1 MALTGKVPTGGEGS
15 IALRRHL
22 VGLALG
28 CVRREY
34 PNRIGH
40 LLRSDA
46 DVLPPR
52 RLTPAFFG
60 CFDWHSAVHAHW
72 LLARL
77 CRMEQDA
84 DYAPKA
90 RVALAQALTLQN
102 MTAELDYAAARP
114 AFERPYG
121 MAWLL
126 QLAAELHEWDD
137 PDARGWREAL
147 RPLEEHAAAVFED
160 WLPKLSRPVR
170 SGTHDQTAFSLG
182 LVHDW
187 ARITGAPGLRD
198 LVERR
203 GLAFYAGDRDAP
215 LAYEPSGH
223 DFLSPSL
230 AEADLMRRIL
240 PPDTCRDWLAGFL
253 GTFELDPVAVP
264 DPHDGHLV
272 HLAGLNL
279 SRAWMLEGI
288 ASVAPSDAIAAMAA
302 RHRDAG
308 LGALDGLTYAG
319 THWLGTFAAYL
330 ISRRGLGSTAS
341 HPA

>member
-1 MALTGKVPTGGEGS
+1 MALTGADQAVAQGS
-15 IALRRHL
+15 VALRGRL
-22 VGLALG
+22 VRMALA
-28 CVRREY
+28 CVHREY

-40 LLRSDA
+40 LLQSDA
-46 DVLPPR
+46 DALPPR

-60 CFDWHSAVHAHW
+60 CFDWHSAVHGHW

-77 CRMEQDA
+77 TRLDGDA
-84 DYAPKA
+84 AHGPKA
-90 RVALAQALTLQN
+90 RAALARALTRRN
-102 MTAELDYAAARP
+102 IAAELDYVAARP

-126 QLAAELHEWDD
+126 QFAAELHEWDD
-137 PDARGWREAL
+137 PDARNWRETL
-147 RPLEEHAAAVFED
+147 RPLEDHAAAMFED
-160 WLPKLSRPVR
+160 WLPRLPLPVR

-203 GLAFYAGDRDAP
+203 SLVCYGADRDAP

-230 AEADLMRRIL
+230 AEADLMRRVL
-240 PPDTCRDWLAGFL
+240 PPEPYREWLGGFL
-253 GTFELDPVAVP
+253 GSFELDPVAVP
-264 DPHDGHLV
+264 DQDDGHLV
-272 HLAGLNL
+272 HLAGLNF

-288 ASVAPSDAIAAMAA
+288 ASVVPSERIDVMAA
-302 RHRDAG
+302 RHREAG

-319 THWLGTFAAYL
+319 AHWLATFAAYL
-330 ISRRGLGSTAS
+330 VTRRGLETDAV
-341 HPA
+341 AQT

>member
-1 MALTGKVPTGGEGS
+1 MA
-15 IALRRHL
+15 RRTPPRASGVSASASL
-22 VGLALG
+22 PERLARLALA
-28 CVRREY
+28 CVHREY

-40 LLRSDA
+40 LLESDA
-46 DVLPPR
+46 DVAPPR

-77 CRMEQDA
+77 ARTEPGA
-84 DYAPKA
+84 DYAVEA
-90 RVALAQALTLQN
+90 RAALARAFTPAN
-102 MTAELDYAAARP
+102 MVAEHRYVTARP

-121 MAWLL
+121 LAWLL

-137 PDARGWREAL
+137 PDARLWRDTL
-147 RPLEEHAAAVFED
+147 RPLEHHATAVFED
-160 WLPKLSRPVR
+160 WLPKLSHPVR

-187 ARITGAPGLRD
+187 ARSTDASELRT
-198 LVERR
+198 LVEHRSV
-203 GLAFYAGDRDAP
+203 AFFGADCDAP

-230 AEADLMRRIL
+230 AEADLLRRVL
-240 PPDTCRDWLAGFL
+240 PQDAFGEWLAGFL
-253 GTFELDPVAVP
+253 GAFELEPVPVT
-264 DPHDGHLV
+264 DRHDGHVV

-288 ASVAPSDAIAAMAA
+288 ASAAPSGRIAAMAA
-302 RHRDAG
+302 SHRTAG
-308 LGALDGLTYAG
+308 LAALDDLTYAG
-319 THWLGTFAAYL
+319 AHWIATFAGYL
-330 ISRRGLGSTAS
+330 VTRRGL
-341 HPA
+341 PR

>member
-1 MALTGKVPTGGEGS
+1 MTASTVALHG
-15 IALRRHL
+15 RL
-22 VGLALG
+22 VRLALD
-28 CVRREY
+28 CVQREY

-40 LLRSDA
+40 LLESDA

-77 CRMEQDA
+77 CRMDRDA

-90 RVALAQALTLQN
+90 RAALARALTQQN
-102 MTAELDYAAARP
+102 VAAELRYVSARP

-137 PDARGWREAL
+137 RDARDWRETL
-147 RPLEEHAAAVFED
+147 RPLEDHAAAAFED
-160 WLPKLSRPVR
+160 WLPKLSYPVR

-187 ARITGAPGLRD
+187 ARITGVRGVRD

-203 GLAFYAGDRDAP
+203 SLAFYSADRDAP

-230 AEADLMRRIL
+230 AEADLMRRVL
-240 PPDTCRDWLAGFL
+240 PPGPYRDWLAGFL

-264 DPHDGHLV
+264 DRHDGHLV

-288 ASVAPSDAIAAMAA
+288 GSAVPSERLARMAA
-302 RHRDAG
+302 RHREAG
-308 LGALDGLTYAG
+308 IRALDGLTYAG
-319 THWLGTFAAYL
+319 THWLGTFVAYL
-330 ISRRGLGSTAS
+330 TTRRGLEAKAIGVT
-341 HPA
+341 

>member
-1 MALTGKVPTGGEGS
+1 M
-15 IALRRHL
+15 
-22 VGLALG
+22 
-28 CVRREY
+28 RREY

-40 LLRSDA
+40 LLESDA

-60 CFDWHSAVHAHW
+60 CFDWHSAVHSHW
-72 LLARL
+72 LLARA
-77 CRMEQDA
+77 CRIDHDA
-84 DYAPKA
+84 DYAPEA
-90 RVALAQALTLQN
+90 RAALARAFTQENIA
-102 MTAELDYAAARP
+102 AELDYVSARP

-137 PDARGWREAL
+137 PDARRWRETL
-147 RPLEEHAAAVFED
+147 RPLEEHATAVFEG
-160 WLPKLSRPVR
+160 WLPKLPHPVR

-187 ARITGAPGLRD
+187 ARITGASGVRD

-203 GLAFYAGDRDAP
+203 SLAFYAADRDAP

-230 AEADLMRRIL
+230 AEADLMRRVL
-240 PPDTCRDWLAGFL
+240 PPGHYRDWLAGFL
-253 GTFELDPVAVP
+253 GAFELDPVSVP
-264 DPHDGHLV
+264 DQDDGHLV

-288 ASVAPSDAIAAMAA
+288 ASAAPSEGLATMAA

-319 THWLGTFAAYL
+319 AHWLGTFAAYL
-330 ISRRGLGSTAS
+330 ITRRGLGDG
-341 HPA
+341 

>member
-1 MALTGKVPTGGEGS
+1 MAL
-15 IALRRHL
+15 A
-22 VGLALG
+22 
-28 CVRREY
+28 CVHREY

-40 LLRSDA
+40 LLESDA

-77 CRMEQDA
+77 TRLDNDA
-84 DYAPKA
+84 DHAPEA
-90 RVALAQALTLQN
+90 RAALARALTQRN
-102 MTAELDYAAARP
+102 IAAELDYVASRP

-137 PDARGWREAL
+137 PDARAWRERL
-147 RPLEEHAAAVFED
+147 RPLEDHAASVFED
-160 WLPKLSRPVR
+160 WLSRLPYPVR

-187 ARITGAPGLRD
+187 ARITGAAGLRD

-203 GLAFYAGDRDAP
+203 SLTFFGADRDAP

-230 AEADLMRRIL
+230 AEADLMRRVL
-240 PPDTCRDWLAGFL
+240 LPDTFREWLDGFL
-253 GTFELDPVAVP
+253 GPFELDPVTVP
-264 DPHDGHLV
+264 DQDDGHLV
-272 HLAGLNL
+272 HLAGLNF

-288 ASVAPSDAIAAMAA
+288 ASVVPSEKTAAMAA

-330 ISRRGLGSTAS
+330 ITRRGLETDVVSQN
-341 HPA
+341 